1 MKIARLKVSELTR
14 RNKWLGFDIFLLTY
28 ITTILFIYPLMYTWS
43 TLFLTIILITT
54 EVILCALVVHE
65 FGHYCAG
72 RRLGGGKI
80 TMSTCAGH
88 VDADNW
94 NAFTDE
100 QIQVIA
106 KAGLLLEQT
115 AVALFIAL
123 NPVILTGTNTLSWYV
138 TSAVLIAFELINYY
152 ANWTRNVLGT
162 TKTDGYWCRH
172 PDERWHSP
180 TSAKK

>member
-1 MKIARLKVSELTR
+1 MVNSFSYHHIDYHRG
-14 RNKWLGFDIFLLTY
+14 N
-28 ITTILFIYPLMYTWS
+28 PL
-43 TLFLTIILITT
+43 
-54 EVILCALVVHE
+54 CLVVHE

-106 KAGLLLEQT
+106 KARLLLEQT